1 MKFAKKCL
9 KLSNMKHLFPA
20 KRKEH
25 TMYTRNIMKYEVNK
39 SKSQR
44 YKFSA
49 IPQMQKA
56 LNTEYVMNM
65 KRRQECFKQ
74 RV

>member
-1 MKFAKKCL
+1 MKQ
-9 KLSNMKHLFPA
+9 LFPV

-49 IPQMQKA
+49 IPQMQRA
-56 LNTEYVMNM
+56 LNNEYVLNM

>member
-1 MKFAKKCL
+1 
-9 KLSNMKHLFPA
+9 
-20 KRKEH
+20 
-25 TMYTRNIMKYEVNK
+25 MKYEVNK